1 MNPSMDN
8 LNSELTG
15 FGAANAQEIE
25 QLQKALSVG
34 SEYASQTPGTLTQG
48 AALAVEDLDRTLKLV
63 TFSMEH
69 IKLWKDIG
77 KEKVTQTVHEYN
89 VQNSYGQEVPVFFQ
103 MGSTPS
109 ETDAQYARD
118 VAIVKYLGTQGQVQH
133 NLTLIQ
139 AAHGPVIAREVK
151 NKTIELLQRNE
162 RAMFNADSSIN
173 ALEYDGIY
181 AQISNKQNQSKY
193 NSTAFAGYEGIGID
207 DSVIIDMRQRDDLLD
222 EDSCEEACLRAV
234 NNFGMPMDM
243 YLSTDIHSDFS
254 RAFYA
259 KQVVRP
265 GDRTAAGYLVPE
277 FVGTLNFRFKGN
289 LFNRPRRAPLSA
301 SVSASSAPTLG
312 NLTQASDAASKFG
325 ASDAGTY
332 GYQVSAVYADGETL
346 PSSEKTISVTAG
358 DHVAGPLTYSGS
370 PVYFNVFRTQ
380 LNAAGSDWEFIGRV
394 APVGSGSSHV
404 LDLNVKAPGR
414 GSAFLLMNDPDALV
428 FKQLGSMIKY
438 DLAVTDTSY
447 RWLQLLYGM
456 VLIQA
461 PRKHIILDNIALS
474 RDLASA

>member
-1 MNPSMDN
+1 MNPSMDS

-63 TFSMEH
+63 THSMEH

-89 VQNSYGQEVPVFFQ
+89 VQNSYGAEVPVFFQ

-151 NKTIELLQRNE
+151 NKTIELLSRNE
-162 RAMFNADSSIN
+162 RAMFAADSSIN
-173 ALEYDGIY
+173 ALEYDGIE
-181 AQISNKQNQSKY
+181 AQIRNKQNQSKY
-193 NSTAFAGYEGIGID
+193 QSTAFAGYEGLGID
-207 DSVIIDMRQRDDLLD
+207 DSVVIDMRTRGDILD

-289 LFNRPRRAPLSA
+289 LFNRPRRAPLAS
-301 SVSASSAPTLG
+301 SVSASSAPAVGSPAL
-312 NLTQASDAASKFG
+312 ASDANSQFG
-325 ASDAGTY
+325 ASDAAEY
-332 GYQVSAVYADGETL
+332 GYKVSAVYGDGETL
-346 PSSEKTISVTAG
+346 PSSEVTATPA
-358 DHVAGPLTYSGS
+358 AGQKVSATLTYSGS
-370 PVYFNVFRTQ
+370 PVYFNVFRSPK
-380 LNAAGSDWEFIGRV
+380 AGNGAGWEFIGRV
-394 APVGSGSSHV
+394 TPPGSGSSAL
-404 LDLNVKAPGR
+404 LDLNIKAPGR

-456 VLIQA
+456 VIIQA
-461 PRKHIILDNIALS
+461 PRKHIILENIGLS
-474 RDLASA
+474 RDLS